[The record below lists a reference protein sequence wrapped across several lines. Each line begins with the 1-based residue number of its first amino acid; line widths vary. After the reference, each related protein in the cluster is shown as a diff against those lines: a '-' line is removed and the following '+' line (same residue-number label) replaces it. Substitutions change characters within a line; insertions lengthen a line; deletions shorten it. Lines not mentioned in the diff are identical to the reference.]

1 MYNCR
6 TKRKWFPNVQ
16 RKTYASQI
24 LGIKLQIRVTTNAMK
39 CIDKAGGFD
48 SYIYHT
54 PSEKLQSRL
63 GLYLKEKMHKATS
76 DKGLEPPP
84 LIKRYPRPPR
94 NEPC

>member
-1 MYNCR
+1 M
-6 TKRKWFPNVQ
+6 Q

-24 LGIKLQIRVTTNAMK
+24 LGVKLQLRVTTNAMK

-54 PSEKLQSRL
+54 PSEKLRSKL
-63 GLYLKEKMHKATS
+63 GLYLKEEMHKAIS
-76 DKGLEPPP
+76 SKGLEAPP

-94 NEPC
+94 NEHS